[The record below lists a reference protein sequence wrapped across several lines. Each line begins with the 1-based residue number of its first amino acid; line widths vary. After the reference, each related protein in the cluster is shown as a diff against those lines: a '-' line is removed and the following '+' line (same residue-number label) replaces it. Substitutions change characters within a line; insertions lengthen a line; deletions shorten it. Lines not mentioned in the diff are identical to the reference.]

1 MTISTL
7 LRTAGDDA
15 ATTGGLPFDPLTI
28 GLFVLLAIV
37 IIFMWRNSRKRRAEA
52 EELQTKMVP
61 GAEVMTQTGIF
72 GTLVSIN
79 EETNEAIIETTPGTK
94 LRVHRQVLARVV
106 EPEVPVADDEPAA
119 GRVKLNED
127 NATTMGDPQYGERVE
142 ETKPK
147 RAPRKKA
154 TD

>member
-1 MTISTL
+1 MIETIVLQST
-7 LRTAGDDA
+7 DA
-15 ATTGGLPFDPLTI
+15 AGSGNWFETNLI
-28 GLFVLLAIV
+28 NIALFGLLAVV

-52 EELQTKMVP
+52 EALQTKMVP

-79 EETNEAIIETTPGTK
+79 DETNEAIIETTPGTK

-106 EPEVPVADDEPAA
+106 EPEVPAVDDEPAA
-119 GRVKLNED
+119 GRVQLNED
-127 NATTMGDPQYGERVE
+127 NATHVSDPQYGERVD

-147 RAPRKKA
+147 RAPRKKP